1 MKDGR
6 KQILV
11 IYYFLICKINKLRK
25 IDVHNNTQLIAE
37 TEHWRIENKVELC
50 LWKEGSKLRSN
61 EKNFSICFWRALWL
75 CGCFSSWEIFQK
87 FFRSWEVW
95 HLTKGIIDGPKNSQ
109 VCTFVPIPPQKE
121 NKMVQLRG
129 KMADLFNDFVI
140 KRPSVFYESRK
151 EFIRICQS
159 QKLLEQN
166 LRTNNPLTDFPD
178 EFLSIPKAKFD
189 HLLGPF

>member
-1 MKDGR
+1 
-6 KQILV
+6 
-11 IYYFLICKINKLRK
+11 
-25 IDVHNNTQLIAE
+25 
-37 TEHWRIENKVELC
+37 
-50 LWKEGSKLRSN
+50 
-61 EKNFSICFWRALWL
+61 
-75 CGCFSSWEIFQK
+75 
-87 FFRSWEVW
+87 
-95 HLTKGIIDGPKNSQ
+95 
-109 VCTFVPIPPQKE
+109 
-121 NKMVQLRG
+121 MVQLRG

-178 EFLSIPKAKFD
+178 KFLSIPKAKFD